1 MQQAYH
7 YSPDVVL
14 IGGGIMSATLALL
27 LHELEPGWQIEVFER
42 LDQLAAESSDAWNN
56 AGTGHAAN
64 CELNYTPENEDGS
77 IDCKKAF
84 KINEQFE
91 KSKQFWAYLVEKG
104 ILKNPAEFIHSMPHL
119 SFVKG
124 EENVEFLKKRH
135 AALTESHLFAD
146 MLYTEDPA
154 QIAKW
159 VPLMMAEREDEEPVA
174 ATRIEHGTDVDFG
187 ALSRAIFRYLN
198 QQDKTTIHLQH
209 EVEDLERDP
218 EQPERWQM
226 VVRNLADDSRKLIKA
241 PFVFIGAGGH
251 SLLLLEKSDIPEA
264 EGYGGFPVGGQWLRC
279 TNPAI
284 IAQHHAKVYGR
295 ASVGTPPMSVP
306 HLDTRIINGQQE
318 LLFGP
323 FAGFST
329 KFLKHGSYWDLL
341 KSIAL
346 DNLIPMIRAGLDNLP
361 LTAYLVEQVMQS
373 DELKMEALREYYPNA
388 KIEDWD
394 LEIAGQ
400 RVQVIKKDEE
410 KGGILEFG
418 TEIVH
423 AADGTVAALLGASP
437 GASTAVAA
445 MLQVLEHCFSE
456 KLKSDD
462 WEAHLKKMI
471 PSYGRSLAQDAE
483 LCREVRAWSDRVLG
497 LG

>member
-1 MQQAYH
+1 MQQTYH

-27 LHELEPGWQIEVFER
+27 LHELEPDWQIEVFER

-64 CELNYTPENEDGS
+64 CELNYTPETEDGS
-77 IDCKKAF
+77 IDCTKAF

-91 KSKQFWAYLVEKG
+91 KSKQFWAYLVEKS
-104 ILKNPAEFIHSMPHL
+104 ILENPAEFIHAMPHL
-119 SFVKG
+119 SFVRG
-124 EENVEFLKKRH
+124 AENVEFLKKRH
-135 AALTESHLFAD
+135 AALTENHLFAG

-159 VPLMMAEREDEEPVA
+159 APLMMAEREEEPLA
-174 ATRIEHGTDVDFG
+174 ATRIENGTDVDFG
-187 ALSRAIFRYLN
+187 ALSRAIFRYLDGR
-198 QQDKTTIHLQH
+198 DKTSIHLQH

-218 EQPERWQM
+218 DQPERWQM
-226 VVRNLADDSRKLIKA
+226 VVRNLNDDSRKLIKA

-279 TNPAI
+279 TNPTI

-306 HLDTRIINGQQE
+306 HLDTRIINGRQE

-341 KSIAL
+341 MSIEL
-346 DNLIPMIRAGLDNLP
+346 DNLIPMIRAGLDNIP

-373 DELKMEALREYYPNA
+373 DELKMEALREYYPTA

-394 LEIAGQ
+394 QEIAGQ
-400 RVQVIKKDEE
+400 RVQVIKKDAE

-423 AADGTVAALLGASP
+423 SADGTVAALLGASP

-445 MLQVLEHCFSE
+445 MLQVLEHCFPE

-462 WEAHLKKMI
+462 WEEQLKKMI
-471 PSYGRSLAQDAE
+471 PSYGRSLANDAA
-483 LCREVRAWSDRVLG
+483 LCREIREWSAGVLG